1 MSTPV
6 HIEYCRSGGLAGIAM
21 TASVDSRDLPAAE
34 GQLAADLLTSGPAA
48 EDEHTPGIPDGFSY
62 EVTLTDGTRTRTYHW
77 QDPHV
82 PDTVRPLLAALTE
95 RAQPAPAR

>member
-1 MSTPV
+1 M
-6 HIEYCRSGGLAGIAM
+6 M
-21 TASVDSRDLPAAE
+21 ASVDSRDLPAVD
-34 GQLAADLLTSGPAA
+34 GQLAADLLTSAPAT
-48 EDEHTPGIPDGFSY
+48 EDDHTPGVPDGFSY

-82 PDTVRPLLAALTE
+82 PDTVSPLLAALTE